1 MEIEKK
7 LSEDKQN
14 RKNKYLLPYFFY
26 ILFWFLGFSAAFFVL
41 VLFLRVF
48 AFFSVVIFSQMGVWS
63 FIFIMLFFLFFLVP
77 LFPFYLAVHFVYT
90 RFYNLSFLPEKYNK
104 HVKFFLY
111 LFNYFLIIFI
121 FKKFVYNFEIFFAEI
136 NSNVIN
142 LITLILILALE
153 YICEKIYSFI
163 KKKVNKTSS
172 N

>member
-1 MEIEKK
+1 M
-7 LSEDKQN
+7 
-14 RKNKYLLPYFFY
+14 
-26 ILFWFLGFSAAFFVL
+26 
-41 VLFLRVF
+41 
-48 AFFSVVIFSQMGVWS
+48 
-63 FIFIMLFFLFFLVP
+63 
-77 LFPFYLAVHFVYT
+77 
-90 RFYNLSFLPEKYNK
+90 
-104 HVKFFLY
+104 FFLY